1 MPLTRH
7 SILAASDDQVSTTV
21 GGEVVIL
28 GMHDGMYYGLDAVGA
43 RVWPMLQ
50 SPSRVADIVDAIVGE
65 FAVDAET
72 CERDLL
78 VLLEDLVGR
87 GLAREVPLAELGRP

>member
-7 SILAASDDQVSTTV
+7 SRVAATDDQVSTTV
-21 GGEVVIL
+21 GDEVVIL
-28 GMHDGMYYGLDAVGA
+28 GMQDGMYYGLDAVGA

-50 SPSRVADIVDAIVGE
+50 STALVRDIVEVIVAE
-65 FAVDAET
+65 FEVDAGT

-78 VLLEDLVGR
+78 LLLEDLVGR
-87 GLAREVPLAELGRP
+87 GLAREVSGVELDRP